1 MKLVLATKNSGKV
14 VEFRRILAEFGGN
27 DLEVVGLDSYPEIG
41 DIAET
46 GLTFE
51 ENALLK
57 ARTICKLTNLPA
69 LADDSGICVAALNGA
84 PGLYSARYSGAG
96 DAANNQ
102 KLLAE
107 LRDVPDDQRSAY
119 FICVAA
125 YVRPDGFEQIAEGR
139 FHGKIL
145 HEVRGT
151 GGFGYDP
158 LFQPEGFDCS
168 SAELSAQEKDAI
180 SHRGKAMRAIA
191 PLIIG

>member
-46 GLTFE
+46 GVTFE

-96 DAANNQ
+96 DEANNQ